1 MPNTFTMA
9 PKKAMTAMNLTKAM
23 KKAAKTTKNNND
35 AAAAPKVN
43 KVKNAKKSTQAD
55 AGMGF
60 EVLLTICRQC
70 KDAVE
75 IVRCL
80 DELQVMTLTEYYCRQ
95 GCTTPLE
102 LHAVLIK

>member
-23 KKAAKTTKNNND
+23 KNAAKTTK
-35 AAAAPKVN
+35 AAAAPKVK
-43 KVKNAKKSTQAD
+43 KVKNAKKSTQDD

-102 LHAVLIK
+102 LHAVLIT